1 MIGLSWDKVPEAYIP
16 LIIFGLR
23 TLDLTVAT
31 LRMFLVVHGRKTF
44 AWIFG
49 LFQSAS
55 FLLGIAGVLGNLSNP
70 INLLAYALGFATG
83 NVVGITLEAR
93 LAPGKSL
100 LRIVSSNRGALLTK
114 TLRDIGHGVTDVSGH
129 GMKGTVSIIYCFVPR
144 RKVRWTKGEIL
155 AIDSDSFITVQNV
168 RQLRG
173 GWWV

>member
-1 MIGLSWDKVPEAYIP
+1 MIGLSWDQFQEEYIP

-31 LRMFLVVHGRKTF
+31 LRMLLVVRGKKAF

-55 FLLGIAGVLGNLSNP
+55 FVLGIAGVLGNLSNP
-70 INLLAYALGFATG
+70 LNLLAYAAGFATG

-100 LRIVSSNRGALLTK
+100 LRIVSSNWGALLTES
-114 TLRDIGHGVTDVSGH
+114 LRKIGHGVTEVLGH
-129 GMKGTVSIIYCFVPR
+129 GMEGTVSVIYCYVPR
-144 RKVRWTKGEIL
+144 REVRSTKGEIL
-155 AIDSDSFITVQNV
+155 AIDPDAFITVQGV

-173 GWWV
+173 GWWA